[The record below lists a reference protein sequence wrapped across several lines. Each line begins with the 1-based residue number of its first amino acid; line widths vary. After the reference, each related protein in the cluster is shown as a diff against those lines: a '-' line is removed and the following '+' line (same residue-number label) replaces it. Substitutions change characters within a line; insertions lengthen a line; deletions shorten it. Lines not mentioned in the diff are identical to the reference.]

1 MQIFLPLPLSAS
13 SGGDHPERQG
23 GPEEGH
29 GDDPLRAPA
38 AVRRPVRIGKYWT
51 IKSHVDVQVSAVALC
66 LTSVTTFPLMR
77 TLSRLTAGNCQSND
91 DKQLQG
97 VGLQVV

>member
-1 MQIFLPLPLSAS
+1 MQIFLLLSVPTS

-23 GPEEGH
+23 SSSEGD
-29 GDDPLRAPA
+29 GDDPVGPPA
-38 AVRRPVRIGKYWT
+38 AIRRSVSAST
-51 IKSHVDVQVSAVALC
+51 LDLIKSDMDVQVSAVALC
-66 LTSVTTFPLMR
+66 LISATTFPLMR

-97 VGLQVV
+97 AGLQVG